1 MAETNA
7 RKIPV
12 FERILSERKPQSPD
26 EQPIEPDLPIVD
38 PHHHLR
44 DRPGHLYLL
53 PELLRDF
60 TCGHNIQ
67 ATIAVECSSMFRAAG
82 PIELRPVGETAFLN
96 GIAAMSASGQY
107 GPTRV
112 CAGFVS
118 YADFR
123 LGVPRV
129 QAGLE
134 AHVAAGNGRL
144 RGIRNTVAWDPYDDI
159 KNTRGTN
166 APHALMDAAFR
177 AGFAC
182 LAPLN
187 LSFDTWLYFTQLG
200 EAFDL
205 AAAFPQTMIIIDHSG
220 GPVHVGPYAG
230 KNAEV
235 FAEWRSRMRDLA
247 RLPNVVVKVGGLGM
261 VTLGFNLHLEPTRA
275 SSERLAELW
284 RPYIETCVETFC
296 PDRCMFESN
305 FPPDKKSC
313 DYGILWNAFKRVA
326 SQYTA
331 TEKAALFKD
340 TAVAVYGLTDI

>member
-1 MAETNA
+1 MEASGKKT
-7 RKIPV
+7 PSV
-12 FERILSERKPQSPD
+12 FERILSEQKPESPP
-26 EQPIEPDLPIVD
+26 EPPIEPDLAIID

-60 TCGHNIQ
+60 TRGHNIQ
-67 ATIAVECSSMFRAAG
+67 ATIAVECTAMFRTDG
-82 PIELRPVGETAFLN
+82 PLEFRPVGETEFLN
-96 GIAAMSASGQY
+96 GVAAMSASGDY
-107 GPTRV
+107 GATRV

-123 LGVPRV
+123 LGPSRV

-144 RGIRNTVAWDPYDDI
+144 RGIRNTVAWTEFDEI

-166 APHALMDAAFR
+166 ARHALMDPAFR

-205 AAAFPQTMIIIDHSG
+205 AAAFPETTIIIDHSG
-220 GPVHVGPYAG
+220 GPVHIGPYAG
-230 KNAEV
+230 RQAEV
-235 FAEWRSRMRDLA
+235 FEEWKARMRDLT
-247 RLPNVVVKVGGLGM
+247 RLPNVFVKIGGLGM
-261 VTLGFNLHLEPTRA
+261 ITLGFGLEREPARP
-275 SSERLAELW
+275 SSERLADLW
-284 RPYIETCVETFC
+284 RPYIETCVELFG

-326 SQYTA
+326 AQYTA
-331 TEKAALFKD
+331 AEKTALFKA
-340 TAVAVYGLTDI
+340 TAAAVYRLPEI